1 MSSTRTALSL
11 AAAVVINLTALAA
24 WQWNVNEQTTPAGEV
39 TIVELGVAQIEEP
52 APIASLAQATVDG
65 QVVRTASRSL

>member
-1 MSSTRTALSL
+1 MSSTRTALAL
-11 AAAVVINLTALAA
+11 VAAVVINATALTA

-52 APIASLAQATVDG
+52 APVASLAQATVDG
-65 QVVRTASRSL
+65 QVVRTANRSL